1 MQVKKNATEQSG
13 ENNLSICCIFFYEVC
28 RILSL
33 LFKTSF
39 IFDALAARQ
48 NNIMD
53 TDELST
59 EAYKAIIIEADKFN
73 HDLTL
78 QFGVMASSCNDEKE
92 YLIKA
97 NKLIKEIQSLD
108 KYDLSDMFFGSPPD
122 KAALNKTLDKILANI
137 TKVEKIPKEKRHYD
151 F

>member
-1 MQVKKNATEQSG
+1 
-13 ENNLSICCIFFYEVC
+13 
-28 RILSL
+28 
-33 LFKTSF
+33 
-39 IFDALAARQ
+39 
-48 NNIMD
+48 MD